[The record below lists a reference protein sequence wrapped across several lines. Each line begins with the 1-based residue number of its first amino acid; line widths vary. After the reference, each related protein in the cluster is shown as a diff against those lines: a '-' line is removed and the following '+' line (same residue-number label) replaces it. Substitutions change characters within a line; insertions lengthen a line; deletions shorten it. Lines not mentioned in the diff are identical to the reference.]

1 MIYLDNASTTQ
12 MSTKALEVYKKYA
25 IDDFYNPSAVYDK
38 AVKINND
45 IHSAKEKVKS
55 VLGAPYGEVIF
66 TSTATE
72 ANNLAIFG
80 CLKSNFKKVVLS
92 SAEHASVYNVG
103 KKLEERGIN
112 VEYCPLQ
119 QNGEIDYNELE
130 NILDENTNLISIIHV
145 SNETGAINNLKKINE
160 IRNRKCKNAIFHADG
175 VQAFSKV
182 NVNLSYFGVDM
193 YTISSHKIFG
203 PKGIACLYVNKGI
216 NLKPQIF
223 GGGQEDNIRS
233 GTENVPAIMAF
244 MSAIDEIGDI
254 NKNYEYVNKL
264 RNAFISNLKDTAVKI
279 NESKNNS
286 PYILS
291 LCFPGVNGE
300 TLVHMMEQNQIYI
313 STGSAC
319 SSHRSGNRVLSAMS
333 LPDNLV
339 KGCVRISFSKHN
351 TIDEVTFASKTLK
364 DCYLKL
370 VNTLR

>member
-25 IDDFYNPSAVYDK
+25 IDDFYNPSAIYDR
-38 AVKINND
+38 AVKISND
-45 IHSAKEKVKS
+45 IHSAKEKVKN

-80 CLKSNFKKVVLS
+80 CLRSNFKKVVLS

-103 KKLEERGIN
+103 KKLEERGID

-130 NILDENTNLISIIHV
+130 KILDENTNLISIIHV
-145 SNETGAINNLKKINE
+145 SNETGAINDLKKINE

-264 RNAFISNLKDTAVKI
+264 RNTFISNLKDTAVKI

-291 LCFPGVNGE
+291 LCFSGVNGE

-333 LPDNLV
+333 LSDNLV

-351 TIDEVTFASKTLK
+351 TIDEITFASKTLK

-370 VNTLR
+370 INTLR

>member
-55 VLGAPYGEVIF
+55 VLGAPYGEAIF

-103 KKLEERGIN
+103 KKLEERGID

-145 SNETGAINNLKKINE
+145 SNETGAINDLKKINE

-264 RNAFISNLKDTAVKI
+264 RNTFISNLKDTAVKI

-370 VNTLR
+370 INTLR

>member
-72 ANNLAIFG
+72 ANNLAILG

-130 NILDENTNLISIIHV
+130 KILDENTNLISIIHV
-145 SNETGAINNLKKINE
+145 SNETGAINDLKKINE

-264 RNAFISNLKDTAVKI
+264 RNTFISNLKDTPVKI

-291 LCFPGVNGE
+291 VCFPGVNGE

-370 VNTLR
+370 INTLR

>member
-130 NILDENTNLISIIHV
+130 KILDENTNLISIIHV
-145 SNETGAINNLKKINE
+145 SNETGAINDLKKINE

-264 RNAFISNLKDTAVKI
+264 RNTFISNLKDTAVKI

-370 VNTLR
+370 INTLR

>member
-103 KKLEERGIN
+103 KKLEERGID

-145 SNETGAINNLKKINE
+145 SNEIGAINDLKKINE

-264 RNAFISNLKDTAVKI
+264 RNTFISNLKDTAVKI

-370 VNTLR
+370 INTLR

>member
-130 NILDENTNLISIIHV
+130 KILDQNTNLISIIHV
-145 SNETGAINNLKKINE
+145 SNETGAINDLKKINE
-160 IRNRKCKNAIFHADG
+160 IRNRKCKNAIFHTDG
-175 VQAFSKV
+175 VQAFSKI

-264 RNAFISNLKDTAVKI
+264 RNTFISNLKDTAVKI

-370 VNTLR
+370 INTLR

>member
-145 SNETGAINNLKKINE
+145 SNETGAINDLKKINE

-175 VQAFSKV
+175 VQAFSKI

-216 NLKPQIF
+216 YLKPQIF

-254 NKNYEYVNKL
+254 TKNYEYVNKL

-370 VNTLR
+370 INTLR

>member
-25 IDDFYNPSAVYDK
+25 IDDFYNPSAVYDR

-103 KKLEERGIN
+103 KKLEERGID

-130 NILDENTNLISIIHV
+130 KILDENTNLISIIHV
-145 SNETGAINNLKKINE
+145 SNETGAINDLKKINE

-364 DCYLKL
+364 DCYLTL
-370 VNTLR
+370 IDTLR

>member
-103 KKLEERGIN
+103 KKLEERGID

-130 NILDENTNLISIIHV
+130 KILDENTNLISIIHV